1 MKNKITIFTRLLPV
15 LLILVIG
22 TSGCNRKPRYGSVLP
37 GRAAGVT
44 DDSITG
50 RGSNPPGGRTGLT
63 DVPPIVNNGFNPT
76 AGTNPA
82 PIPVPETGFNT
93 DSQSRADF
101 DSMEKHPEKFETQ
114 TVYFDFDKWNVRAS
128 EIEKIKTV
136 AAHLKANASH
146 KLDVE
151 GHCDE
156 RGTEEYNRS
165 LGEKRA
171 QSIRE
176 FLAREGVS
184 PDRVRTISYGEDKPA
199 DPGHNEGAWSKNR
212 RGVFILLTPPK
223 TL

>member
-44 DDSITG
+44 DDSIAG
-50 RGSNPPGGRTGLT
+50 RGSNPGGRNGI
-63 DVPPIVNNGFNPT
+63 DNVPPINNSGFNPG
-76 AGTNPA
+76 AGLNPT
-82 PIPVPETGFNT
+82 PIPVTDGGLSN

-114 TVYFDFDKWNVRAS
+114 TVYFEFDKWNVRAS
-128 EIEKIKTV
+128 EIEKVKTV

-156 RGTEEYNRS
+156 RGTEEYNRA

-199 DPGHNEGAWSKNR
+199 DPAHNEGAWTKNR

>member
-1 MKNKITIFTRLLPV
+1 MKNKITFFTRLLPV

-44 DDSITG
+44 DDSIAG
-50 RGSNPPGGRTGLT
+50 RGNNPGGRTGI
-63 DVPPIVNNGFNPT
+63 DNVPPITGGFNPG
-76 AGTNPA
+76 AGTNPT
-82 PIPVPETGFNT
+82 PIAVPESGFST

-114 TVYFDFDKWNVRAS
+114 TVYFEFDKWSVRAS

-184 PDRVRTISYGEDKPA
+184 PDRVRTISFGEDKPA
-199 DPGHNEGAWSKNR
+199 DIAHNEGAWTKNR

>member
-1 MKNKITIFTRLLPV
+1 MKNKITFFTRLLPV

-44 DDSITG
+44 DDSIAG
-50 RGSNPPGGRTGLT
+50 RGNNPGGRTGI
-63 DVPPIVNNGFNPT
+63 DNVPPITGGFNPG
-76 AGTNPA
+76 AGTNPT
-82 PIPVPETGFNT
+82 PIAVPESGFST

-114 TVYFDFDKWNVRAS
+114 TVYFEFDKWSVRAS

-156 RGTEEYNRS
+156 RGSAEYNLGLGDRRS
-165 LGEKRA
+165 TSARDFLVQLGVPA
-171 QSIRE
+171 
-176 FLAREGVS
+176 
-184 PDRVRTISYGEDKPA
+184 DRLRVVSYGKERPQCTES
-199 DPGHNEGAWSKNR
+199 NESCWQKNR
-212 RGVFILLTPPK
+212 RAHFVGVE
-223 TL
+223 